1 MKSFS
6 MSFACLLENHPIYLQ
21 TVELPWKERQHM
33 NRKDEDKFVD
43 QEKTQKK
50 NTMTKECIFTA
61 LLILMEQKTYEE
73 ITITEIAK
81 RAGVSRMSY
90 YRLYRSKDDILIQH
104 FNEIFAELLNEIKN
118 TEGISKYQFSLLI
131 FQQAKENERLLKAVL
146 RAKLYEMVL
155 KCFIQYCSYL
165 VEKIFGQDQG
175 LDPVTA
181 DYLIYE
187 EAGRFSLLLLRW
199 VERGMKE
206 SPEKMAKM
214 MEQIEV
220 NLTK

>member
-21 TVELPWKERQHM
+21 TVELPRKERQHM

-73 ITITEIAK
+73 IT
-81 RAGVSRMSY
+81 M
-90 YRLYRSKDDILIQH
+90 YRSKDDILIQH

>member
-1 MKSFS
+1 MKRSQLQILQS
-6 MSFACLLENHPIYLQ
+6 GQECRVCLIIGC
-21 TVELPWKERQHM
+21 T
-33 NRKDEDKFVD
+33 
-43 QEKTQKK
+43 
-50 NTMTKECIFTA
+50 
-61 LLILMEQKTYEE
+61 
-73 ITITEIAK
+73 
-81 RAGVSRMSY
+81 
-90 YRLYRSKDDILIQH
+90 DDILIQH

>member
-1 MKSFS
+1 
-6 MSFACLLENHPIYLQ
+6 
-21 TVELPWKERQHM
+21 M
-33 NRKDEDKFVD
+33 NP
-43 QEKTQKK
+43 EKTQKK

-61 LLILMEQKTYEE
+61 LLILMEQKPYEE
-73 ITITEIAK
+73 ITITDIAK

-118 TEGISKYQFSLLI
+118 TEEISKYQFSLLI
-131 FQQAKENERLLKAVL
+131 FQQAKENERLLKAIL

-165 VEKIFGQDQG
+165 VEKIFGPEQG

-181 DYLIYE
+181 DYLVYE

-206 SPEKMAKM
+206 TPEKMAKL

-220 NLTK
+220 NLP

>member
-1 MKSFS
+1 MYFYGTSDSDGAEDVWRDHNYRYCKAGRSV
-6 MSFACLLENHPIYLQ
+6 AYVLLSAVPVKGWYSDPAFQWNICRTSERN
-21 TVELPWKERQHM
+21 KE
-33 NRKDEDKFVD
+33 
-43 QEKTQKK
+43 
-50 NTMTKECIFTA
+50 
-61 LLILMEQKTYEE
+61 
-73 ITITEIAK
+73 
-81 RAGVSRMSY
+81 
-90 YRLYRSKDDILIQH
+90 YRRNQQ
-104 FNEIFAELLNEIKN
+104 
-118 TEGISKYQFSLLI
+118 ISVFI

>member
-1 MKSFS
+1 
-6 MSFACLLENHPIYLQ
+6 
-21 TVELPWKERQHM
+21 M
-33 NRKDEDKFVD
+33 NP
-43 QEKTQKK
+43 EKTQKK

-61 LLILMEQKTYEE
+61 LLILMEQKPYEE
-73 ITITEIAK
+73 ITITDIAK

-118 TEGISKYQFSLLI
+118 TEGVNKYQFSLLI
-131 FQQAKENERLLKAVL
+131 FRQAKENERLLKAIL

-165 VEKIFGQDQG
+165 VENIFDQDQR

-181 DYLIYE
+181 DYVVYE

-199 VERGMKE
+199 VEHGMKE
-206 SPEKMAKM
+206 TPEKMAKLL
-214 MEQIEV
+214 EQIEV
-220 NLTK
+220 NLP

>member
-1 MKSFS
+1 MCLSFFNDTATTES
-6 MSFACLLENHPIYLQ
+6 YTLSLHDALPI
-21 TVELPWKERQHM
+21 W
-33 NRKDEDKFVD
+33 
-43 QEKTQKK
+43 
-50 NTMTKECIFTA
+50 
-61 LLILMEQKTYEE
+61 
-73 ITITEIAK
+73 
-81 RAGVSRMSY
+81 
-90 YRLYRSKDDILIQH
+90 LYRSKDDILIQH

-165 VEKIFGQDQG
+165 VEKIFGQDKG
-175 LDPVTA
+175 LALVMA

>member
-1 MKSFS
+1 
-6 MSFACLLENHPIYLQ
+6 MSFACLLEDHPIYLQ

-73 ITITEIAK
+73 ITITDIAK

-131 FQQAKENERLLKAVL
+131 FQQAKENERWVIHVEQRAYDILLDSVPWSF
-146 RAKLYEMVL
+146 RMIRYPWMDT
-155 KCFIQYCSYL
+155 IMQ
-165 VEKIFGQDQG
+165 VEW
-175 LDPVTA
+175 
-181 DYLIYE
+181 
-187 EAGRFSLLLLRW
+187 R
-199 VERGMKE
+199 
-206 SPEKMAKM
+206 
-214 MEQIEV
+214 
-220 NLTK
+220 

>member
-1 MKSFS
+1 
-6 MSFACLLENHPIYLQ
+6 
-21 TVELPWKERQHM
+21 M
-33 NRKDEDKFVD
+33 NP
-43 QEKTQKK
+43 EKTQKK

-61 LLILMEQKTYEE
+61 LLILMEQKPYDE
-73 ITITEIAK
+73 ITITDIAK

-118 TEGISKYQFSLLI
+118 TEGVNKYQFALSI
-131 FQQAKENERLLKAVL
+131 FQQAKENERLLKAIL

-165 VEKIFGQDQG
+165 VENIFDQDQR

-181 DYLIYE
+181 DYLVYE

-206 SPEKMAKM
+206 TPEKMAKL

-220 NLTK
+220 NLPK

>member
-1 MKSFS
+1 MKRSQ
-6 MSFACLLENHPIYLQ
+6 LQ
-21 TVELPWKERQHM
+21 ILQSGQAYHVCRIIGCTGQRM
-33 NRKDEDKFVD
+33 
-43 QEKTQKK
+43 
-50 NTMTKECIFTA
+50 IF
-61 LLILMEQKTYEE
+61 
-73 ITITEIAK
+73 
-81 RAGVSRMSY
+81 
-90 YRLYRSKDDILIQH
+90 LIQH

>member
-21 TVELPWKERQHM
+21 TVELLWKERQHM

-73 ITITEIAK
+73 ITITDIAK

-104 FNEIFAELLNEIKN
+104 FNE
-118 TEGISKYQFSLLI
+118 
-131 FQQAKENERLLKAVL
+131 QAKENERLLKAVL

>member
-1 MKSFS
+1 
-6 MSFACLLENHPIYLQ
+6 
-21 TVELPWKERQHM
+21 M

-73 ITITEIAK
+73 ITITDIAK

-90 YRLYRSKDDILIQH
+90 YRLYRSKD

-155 KCFIQYCSYL
+155 KCFIQYCSLY
-165 VEKIFGQDQG
+165 
-175 LDPVTA
+175 
-181 DYLIYE
+181 
-187 EAGRFSLLLLRW
+187 FSLFFLYIFNRI
-199 VERGMKE
+199 G
-206 SPEKMAKM
+206 
-214 MEQIEV
+214 
-220 NLTK
+220 

>member
-1 MKSFS
+1 MELNWSRLELVWISGKLN
-6 MSFACLLENHPIYLQ
+6 ACLILFEINAEIRIKIKVRSSHS
-21 TVELPWKERQHM
+21 
-33 NRKDEDKFVD
+33 D
-43 QEKTQKK
+43 
-50 NTMTKECIFTA
+50 
-61 LLILMEQKTYEE
+61 LIL
-73 ITITEIAK
+73 
-81 RAGVSRMSY
+81 
-90 YRLYRSKDDILIQH
+90 
-104 FNEIFAELLNEIKN
+104 
-118 TEGISKYQFSLLI
+118 
-131 FQQAKENERLLKAVL
+131 
-146 RAKLYEMVL
+146 
-155 KCFIQYCSYL
+155 YCSYL

>member
-1 MKSFS
+1 
-6 MSFACLLENHPIYLQ
+6 
-21 TVELPWKERQHM
+21 M

-61 LLILMEQKTYEE
+61 LLILMEKKPYEE
-73 ITITEIAK
+73 ITITDIAK

-118 TEGISKYQFSLLI
+118 IEGISKYQFSLLV
-131 FQQAKENERLLKAVL
+131 FQQAKENERLLKAIL

-165 VEKIFGQDQG
+165 VEKIFDQE
-175 LDPVTA
+175 LNPVTA

-206 SPEKMAKM
+206 SPEKMAKL
-214 MEQIEV
+214 MEQFEV

>member
-1 MKSFS
+1 M
-6 MSFACLLENHPIYLQ
+6 
-21 TVELPWKERQHM
+21 
-33 NRKDEDKFVD
+33 
-43 QEKTQKK
+43 
-50 NTMTKECIFTA
+50 
-61 LLILMEQKTYEE
+61 
-73 ITITEIAK
+73 
-81 RAGVSRMSY
+81 
-90 YRLYRSKDDILIQH
+90 
-104 FNEIFAELLNEIKN
+104 
-118 TEGISKYQFSLLI
+118 LI

-165 VEKIFGQDQG
+165 VEKIFSQDQG

>member
-1 MKSFS
+1 M
-6 MSFACLLENHPIYLQ
+6 Y
-21 TVELPWKERQHM
+21 
-33 NRKDEDKFVD
+33 
-43 QEKTQKK
+43 
-50 NTMTKECIFTA
+50 FTA

-73 ITITEIAK
+73 ITITDIAK

-104 FNEIFAELLNEIKN
+104 FNEIFAELLNGNKEYRRN
-118 TEGISKYQFSLLI
+118 QQISVFIVDLPAGKR
-131 FQQAKENERLLKAVL
+131 KNERLLKAVL

-187 EAGRFSLLLLRW
+187 EAGRFSLASASLGGARH
-199 VERGMKE
+199 EGKSGE
-206 SPEKMAKM
+206 DGKDDG
-214 MEQIEV
+214 
-220 NLTK
+220 TD

>member
-1 MKSFS
+1 MVPF
-6 MSFACLLENHPIYLQ
+6 PQ
-21 TVELPWKERQHM
+21 
-33 NRKDEDKFVD
+33 
-43 QEKTQKK
+43 
-50 NTMTKECIFTA
+50 
-61 LLILMEQKTYEE
+61 
-73 ITITEIAK
+73 
-81 RAGVSRMSY
+81 
-90 YRLYRSKDDILIQH
+90 ILI
-104 FNEIFAELLNEIKN
+104 FPSDNWIIP
-118 TEGISKYQFSLLI
+118 ISLL
-131 FQQAKENERLLKAVL
+131 L
-146 RAKLYEMVL
+146 RPFNPFKISFGQLS
-155 KCFIQYCSYL
+155 FIQYCSYL